1 MARRVII
8 TGGASGIGRVMAEA
22 FLKLGDRVAVCDTSE
37 TEIFKLRSSCPE
49 IFITKADVSDEES
62 MEQFFE
68 IVTCEFGGVDVF
80 ISNAG
85 IAGPAGPIQALDLS
99 EWRSCIA
106 VNLDGAFLSCRWA
119 AKQMQEQKNGVIIL
133 ISSTSGLYGVPFR
146 SPYVTAKW
154 GIIGLMK
161 TLAIELGGANIRVN
175 AICPGSIEGE
185 RIERVLNM
193 ESEASGRKLED
204 VRAQYMSGVSL
215 RCFMT
220 AQDIS
225 DMAVFLASDAA
236 RHVTGQA
243 VSVDGNTERMV

>member
-1 MARRVII
+1 MRRRVII

-37 TEIFKLRSSCPE
+37 TEIFKLNCSLPE
-49 IFITKADVSDEES
+49 ILTAKADVGDEES

-68 IVTCEFGGVDVF
+68 MVTREFDGVDVF

-85 IAGPAGPIQALDLS
+85 IEGPAGPIQTLKFS
-99 EWRSCIA
+99 EWRSCMA
-106 VNLDGAFLSCRWA
+106 VNLDGSFLSCRWA
-119 AKQMQEQKNGVIIL
+119 AKQMRGQGKGVILL
-133 ISSTSGLYGVPFR
+133 ISSTSGLFGVPFR
-146 SPYVTAKW
+146 SPYVTSKW

-185 RIERVLNM
+185 RMERVLGM
-193 ESEASGRKLED
+193 ESEATGRKVED
-204 VRAQYMSGVSL
+204 IRAKYKAGVSL
-215 RCFMT
+215 RSFMT
-220 AQDIS
+220 AKDIS
-225 DMAVFLASDAA
+225 EMAVFLASDAS

-243 VSVDGNTERMV
+243 ISVDGNTERMV

>member
-1 MARRVII
+1 
-8 TGGASGIGRVMAEA
+8 
-22 FLKLGDRVAVCDTSE
+22 
-37 TEIFKLRSSCPE
+37 
-49 IFITKADVSDEES
+49 
-62 MEQFFE
+62 
-68 IVTCEFGGVDVF
+68 
-80 ISNAG
+80 
-85 IAGPAGPIQALDLS
+85 
-99 EWRSCIA
+99 
-106 VNLDGAFLSCRWA
+106 
-119 AKQMQEQKNGVIIL
+119 
-133 ISSTSGLYGVPFR
+133 
-146 SPYVTAKW
+146 
-154 GIIGLMK
+154 MK

-193 ESEASGRKLED
+193 ESEASGRQVED

-243 VSVDGNTERMV
+243 GSVDGNTERMV